1 MTAEVGNGVQLLQVA
16 YKQLRTVCQRVLSQ
30 NPSVCSSDSFD
41 QDHSLPGL
49 GLLGTVVRVFGVVGA
64 RAAQVQE
71 AEASLQAE
79 ALLGAGGGAAAVVV
93 GGGWSVVQISLCTF
107 CPVTCTGGKTQRM
120 ICWF

>member
-1 MTAEVGNGVQLLQVA
+1 MQLLQVA

-93 GGGWSVVQISLCTF
+93 GGWSVVQISLCTF
-107 CPVTCTGGKTQRM
+107 CPVTCTGGKHKG
-120 ICWF
+120 